1 VASTTVGL
9 DKPAVADVGYRT
21 FEKIDSTFSKLTGV
35 PRTNTTVKTT
45 YNLVKQQLPT
55 VESMEGFLSA
65 HQIGIAQLGSSYC
78 SALVADT
85 TLRAAFF
92 PGFDF
97 NSATLGNATER
108 NLIINPLI
116 AKTISTGL
124 TTQPASANVSTEL
137 NSLMDGLCTGGACAV
152 SRTPIVVKAAC
163 TAVLASAVTTVQ

>member
-1 VASTTVGL
+1 
-9 DKPAVADVGYRT
+9 VAD
-21 FEKIDSTFSKLTGV
+21 S
-35 PRTNTTVKTT
+35 
-45 YNLVKQQLPT
+45 
-55 VESMEGFLSA
+55 
-65 HQIGIAQLGSSYC
+65 
-78 SALVADT
+78 

-97 NSATLGNATER
+97 SSATLGNATER

-124 TTQPASANVSTEL
+124 STQPASANVSTEL
-137 NSLMDGLCTGGACAV
+137 NSLIDGLCTGGACAV